1 MLEGYVH
8 PDFAKVAAT
17 LNRQIPKD
25 RPGGAAVCIYHRGEK
40 VVDIWGGTRD
50 REGNPWQADT
60 LSFSFSTT
68 KGIAST
74 LLHTL
79 VDDGLVDYDQPV
91 ARYWPEFAQAGKQN
105 ITVRQVMCHEAGLY
119 HIREMIDHADLMLDW
134 EFMTRTIAEA
144 QPIHDPGAHNGY
156 HGLTYGWI
164 VGEIAQRVT
173 GKSFSQ
179 LIKERLADP
188 LELDGLYVGL
198 PEDQMYRRAKLIQ
211 GSVRGEGRPSK
222 LKKYLMKAFT
232 LGMKMTTID
241 LDDTFS
247 ALMPKG
253 IMSMDM
259 NAPEVVQACMPSI
272 NGMFTARS
280 LARLYAAL
288 ANGGEFEGVRILS
301 ADTLR
306 KATRVQNTTLGRV
319 VPVPMRWRLGYHR
332 AFALGHRVPGAFGHF
347 GFGGSGA
354 WADPKRKLSVAMTL
368 NSGVGT
374 PFGDLRI
381 LNINNATLSCTE
393 NRRVWVPL
401 QLEAPR
407 RRITDQSGANSND
420 VKMLETHS
428 ETN

>member
-25 RPGGAAVCIYHRGEK
+25 RPGGAAVCIYHKGEK
-40 VVDIWGGTRD
+40 VVDVWGGTKD
-50 REGNPWQADT
+50 REGNPWEADT
-60 LSFSFSTT
+60 LSYSFSTT
-68 KGIAST
+68 KGVAST

-119 HIREMIDHADLMLDW
+119 HIREMIDHAELMLDW
-134 EFMTRTIAEA
+134 EFMTKTIAEA
-144 QPIHDPGAHNGY
+144 QPIHHPGAHNGY

-164 VGEIAQRVT
+164 VGEIAQRVA
-173 GKSFSQ
+173 GKSFAQ
-179 LIKERLADP
+179 LIEERLADP

-198 PEDQMYRRAKLIQ
+198 PDEQMYRRAQLIQ
-211 GSVRGEGRPSK
+211 GAVRGEARPNK
-222 LKKYLMKAFT
+222 VKKYLMKALT
-232 LGMKMTTID
+232 LGLKMTTID

-253 IMSMDM
+253 ILSMDM
-259 NAPEVVQACMPSI
+259 NSPEVVQACMPSM
-272 NGMFTARS
+272 NGMFTART

-288 ANGGEFEGVRILS
+288 ANGGELDGVRILS
-301 ADTLR
+301 TDTLR
-306 KATRVQNTTLGRV
+306 KATRVQNTNMGRV

-332 AFALGHRVPGAFGHF
+332 AFALGHKVPGAFGHF

-354 WADPKRKLSVAMTL
+354 WADPKRRLSVAMVL

-381 LNINNATLSCTE
+381 LNINNATLSCTD

-401 QLEAPR
+401 QLEAPHR
-407 RRITDQSGANSND
+407 RVSDQIESKSSD
-420 VKMLETHS
+420 VKMLETS
-428 ETN
+428 AEN